1 MATVLKDTK
10 EYANKL
16 STDGNAMFHYEVI
29 ARQNANYHQGDYK
42 FSKQGSRYGTTADE
56 VLDTLNHRF
65 GKDTIAKLQANNS
78 LNVLSLAQAREQ
90 FGNIPDNA
98 DGFYVGGTAYLVH
111 DNIHPEMIIPTFL
124 HELGGHGGLQ
134 TLMSD
139 AAYQGFMRE
148 FDNLVASG
156 DKLAVKAKA
165 LADKHSKNKA
175 EAQNEYL
182 PYLITLASR
191 QKEKQGKIKGLI
203 NRMMMAIRTFI
214 RQKLG
219 VSLPVTPDEI
229 VLVAEKA
236 VRERASGAFDSN
248 NGDIR
253 FSLNE
258 SDDSDLARAIDDV
271 VAGKKKT
278 GYVKLGTT
286 PDVLKM
292 LGVTDGTVRISR
304 DVIEKS
310 MANTLGRRTFFKNR
324 HSLTAEAMKELPK
337 QLNNPIAVFNSST
350 VDGAMV
356 VLTELTEHSKGKDK
370 PVVVALSFETN
381 KKGVELVNIASV
393 YGRSKSQ
400 LETAFNNDLLYLHK
414 EKGQQFLTTLQLQLH
429 WDFTSNADLS
439 ARNIKTNDDLSQY
452 QNDIGDEFVQNLDIK
467 FSKMSDLYDTAKDE
481 TKETVEKLGKV
492 ASDFIANPKSFV
504 KQGAS
509 LSFHPL
515 HTL

>member
-56 VLDTLNHRF
+56 VLDTLSNRF

-78 LNVLSLAQAREQ
+78 LNVLSFSQAREQ

-98 DGFYVGGTAYLVH
+98 DGFYKNGTAYLIH

-139 AAYQGFMRE
+139 TAYQGFMRE
-148 FDNLVASG
+148 FDKLVASG
-156 DKLAVKAKA
+156 DKLAVEAKN

-175 EAQNEYL
+175 EAQSEYL

-191 QKEKQGKIKGLI
+191 QKENQSKIKGLI

-229 VLVAEKA
+229 VAVAEKA
-236 VRERASGAFDSN
+236 VRERASGAFDPN
-248 NGDIR
+248 NGNIS

-258 SDDSDLARAIDDV
+258 SV
-271 VAGKKKT
+271 VADIDQQAKVLQGEPIARIDWQEVNYPIDGDKH
-278 GYVKLGTT
+278 
-286 PDVLKM
+286 DVFDWAKQM
-292 LGVTDGTVRISR
+292 LD
-304 DVIEKS
+304 KQ
-310 MANTLGRRTFFKNR
+310 GR
-324 HSLTAEAMKELPK
+324 TA
-337 QLNNPIAVFNSST
+337 NNPILGEIEIGNKYIRDTWQHGGGNPPKNLAYAIIK
-350 VDGAMV
+350 D
-356 VLTELTEHSKGKDK
+356 VLE
-370 PVVVALSFETN
+370 
-381 KKGVELVNIASV
+381 KGVIVAQDDDGKGEDSFFVSAPVTITGRAS
-393 YGRSKSQ
+393 G
-400 LETAFNNDLLYLHK
+400 
-414 EKGQQFLTTLQLQLH
+414 
-429 WDFTSNADLS
+429 
-439 ARNIKTNDDLSQY
+439 
-452 QNDIGDEFVQNLDIK
+452 
-467 FSKMSDLYDTAKDE
+467 
-481 TKETVEKLGKV
+481 TVENIVTATVHRKRGSQKNLC
-492 ASDFIANPKSFV
+492 PR
-504 KQGAS
+504 
-509 LSFHPL
+509 H
-515 HTL
+515 